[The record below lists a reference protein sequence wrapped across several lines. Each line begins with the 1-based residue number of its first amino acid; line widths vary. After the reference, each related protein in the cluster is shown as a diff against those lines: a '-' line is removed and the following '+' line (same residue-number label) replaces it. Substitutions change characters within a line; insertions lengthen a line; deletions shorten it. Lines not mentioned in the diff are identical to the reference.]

1 MNNWLKYWCSLTF
14 SGRRGVKVRLMTV
27 VTDCELFLCP
37 LPNGLFTE
45 HTECFPVFESFKIQ
59 HIAIF
64 RLGFVVQR
72 ILWLICT
79 ANCTAH
85 FICHLWWSW
94 SIILNRSVVW
104 WTIDWNIGT
113 HHHFLEEGGV
123 EAWPVRVAT
132 NREVFWCTLSNGL
145 VTMW

>member
-1 MNNWLKYWCSLTF
+1 M
-14 SGRRGVKVRLMTV
+14 KVRLMTV

-72 ILWLICT
+72 IL
-79 ANCTAH
+79 
-85 FICHLWWSW
+85 
-94 SIILNRSVVW
+94 
-104 WTIDWNIGT
+104 
-113 HHHFLEEGGV
+113 
-123 EAWPVRVAT
+123 
-132 NREVFWCTLSNGL
+132 
-145 VTMW
+145 